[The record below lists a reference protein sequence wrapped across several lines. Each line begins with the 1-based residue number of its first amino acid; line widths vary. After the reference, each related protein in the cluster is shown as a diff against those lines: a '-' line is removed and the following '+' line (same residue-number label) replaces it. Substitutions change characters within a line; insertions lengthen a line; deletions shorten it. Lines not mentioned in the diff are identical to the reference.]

1 MCLGFQACLS
11 GELDGDQRFGPPR
24 GPKHWAIVVREE
36 VARGK
41 EVAIMLGW
49 GTPHKSRKH
58 CMKVDLGC
66 WSLSL
71 DVGRVAGLG

>member
-24 GPKHWAIVVREE
+24 GPRHWVIVVRE
-36 VARGK
+36 

-49 GTPHKSRKH
+49 GHHTR
-58 CMKVDLGC
+58 
-66 WSLSL
+66 
-71 DVGRVAGLG
+71 AGNTA

>member
-1 MCLGFQACLS
+1 MS
-11 GELDGDQRFGPPR
+11 GELDGDQRFGPPK

-49 GTPHKSRKH
+49 VHHTR
-58 CMKVDLGC
+58 
-66 WSLSL
+66 
-71 DVGRVAGLG
+71 AGNTA